1 MCHGQRHLSLAA
13 REATASAA
21 RRNTVGRKECIS
33 GYTSQVVL
41 HEGKSGYTPGA
52 KPEAEAVGQAVL
64 LLTPSS
70 LCANLPSYT
79 AQDDTTHSDASHI
92 IQSRNASQMR
102 L

>member
-1 MCHGQRHLSLAA
+1 MKG
-13 REATASAA
+13 
-21 RRNTVGRKECIS
+21 
-33 GYTSQVVL
+33 SQVTHL
-41 HEGKSGYTPGA
+41 E
-52 KPEAEAVGQAVL
+52 PEAEAEGQAVL
-64 LLTPSS
+64 LPAPSS